1 MALALLPGA
10 VFATAPADEAGFAR
24 VYLVRHAEKEPAA
37 EDPAL
42 SEAGKLRALQLA
54 ELLEDAGIAYV
65 FSTDFARSRDTVAPL
80 AARLGITVTIYN
92 WNEMDALAAKL
103 TVPGRCSLV
112 VGHSDTTPELVG
124 ILGGDPGSPL
134 DEPEEYDRLYVVTI
148 AADGAVT
155 SELRR
160 YGEPYRP

>member
-1 MALALLPGA
+1 MLFA
-10 VFATAPADEAGFAR
+10 VFTTVPADEPGFAR
-24 VYLVRHAEKEPAA
+24 VYLVRHAEKETAT

-42 SEAGKLRALQLA
+42 SEAGELRALQLA
-54 ELLEDAGIAYV
+54 ELLKDAGIAYV
-65 FSTDFARSRDTVAPL
+65 YSTDFARSRDTVAPL
-80 AARLGITVTIYN
+80 VARLGLTVTLYN
-92 WNEMDALAAKL
+92 WDKMDALAAEL

-148 AADGAVT
+148 APDGTVT